1 MTVGIPL
8 NQVEDLAHRYRQVG
22 TAAVYSALE
31 ELGAP
36 INLFSLAIK
45 PIRPDGIIAGPAFT
59 LKGARDPRTHHTA
72 DTELEKFADYAMFRA
87 MTPGCVIVADPG
99 HREIVGCWGDL
110 MSAAAQ
116 ASGAGG
122 FVIDGGARDTRQL
135 VQMDHFP
142 VFARYTSMVSTERR
156 VLWIDFQIPVGIGGT
171 LTNQVEVR
179 PGDWIYGDA
188 DGTLVI
194 PPDLVEPVLVHAEE
208 AEAKEELIRR
218 DFVAGMPVW
227 EVYPKHRR
235 L

>member
-1 MTVGIPL
+1 MTGGIPL
-8 NQVEDLAHRYRQVG
+8 NQIEDLARRYRQVG

-36 INLFSLAIK
+36 INLFTLEIK
-45 PIRPDGIIAGPAFT
+45 PIRPDGVIAGPAFT

-72 DTELEKFADYAMFRA
+72 DTEIEKFADYAMFRA

-116 ASGAGG
+116 TSGASG

-135 VQMDHFP
+135 IQMEGFT

-156 VLWIDFQIPVGIGGT
+156 VNWIDFQIPIGISGS
-171 LTNQVEVR
+171 LTNQVEVQ

-188 DGTLVI
+188 DGTLAI
-194 PPDLVEPVLVHAEE
+194 PPDLVETVLTHAEA
-208 AEAKEELIRR
+208 AETKEELIRR
-218 DFVAGMPVW
+218 DFLAGMPVW
-227 EVYPKHRR
+227 DVYPKHRR